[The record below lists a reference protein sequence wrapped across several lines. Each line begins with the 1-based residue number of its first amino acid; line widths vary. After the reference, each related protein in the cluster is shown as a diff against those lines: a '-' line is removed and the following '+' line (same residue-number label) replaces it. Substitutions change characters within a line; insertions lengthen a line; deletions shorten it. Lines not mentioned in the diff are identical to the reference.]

1 MIGTSCNEKNC
12 PGWLGALIAGMV
24 MYFAV
29 TVMWI
34 TDVHAGEVRVEI
46 TRELPDEKQFIV
58 QEFPD
63 EDLFAMW
70 MGGKLE
76 GEGCDPY
83 VTEIRI
89 FRNYQPKQEYGGS
102 MLPNGPQE

>member
-1 MIGTSCNEKNC
+1 MIGSSCNEKNC

-46 TRELPDEKQFIV
+46 TRELPDEKQMIV

-63 EDLFAMW
+63 EELFAMW

>member
-1 MIGTSCNEKNC
+1 MIGSSCNEKNC
-12 PGWLGALIAGMV
+12 PGWIPAIAAGLVMIALVLFGAINDA
-24 MYFAV
+24 
-29 TVMWI
+29 
-34 TDVHAGEVRVEI
+34 HAGEVRVEI

-89 FRNYQPKQEYGGS
+89 FRDYQPKGE
-102 MLPNGPQE
+102 